1 MSRTPPR
8 SPPRP
13 LPTPRTH
20 RRWLII
26 GAFVG
31 AFAAIVVVAGVT
43 IINRIET
50 GRWEVPDKGDFMRVA
65 SGRPRPASKTIFL
78 ARQPLEL
85 VPGVDDAPR
94 GVSSVLAN
102 AANKPMKLPGWKGNN
117 ATWSK
122 LVACVREQFHP
133 FDVTVTDERPLH
145 EDFVLV
151 AVGGKPADLGIKD
164 KRIGGLAPFNGEVI
178 PVPVVYAFSA
188 ALRHDVRAICE
199 TIAMEVAHAYGL
211 DHGYECKDV
220 MTYLTGC
227 GAKKF
232 VDKEVRCGEKK
243 ARDCE
248 GGTPTQNS
256 YKHLISVL
264 GSRSRP

>member
-1 MSRTPPR
+1 
-8 SPPRP
+8 
-13 LPTPRTH
+13 
-20 RRWLII
+20 RWLII